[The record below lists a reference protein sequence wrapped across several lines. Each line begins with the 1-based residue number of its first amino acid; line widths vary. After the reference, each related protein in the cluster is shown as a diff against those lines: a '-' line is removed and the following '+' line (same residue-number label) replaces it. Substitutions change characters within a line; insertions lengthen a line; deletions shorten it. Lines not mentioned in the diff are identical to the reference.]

1 MFFKRRGNSIEE
13 KRKKSLD
20 YSVKDAS
27 FHAAMVG
34 FGESFFSAFAV
45 FLKATNLQLALLGSL
60 PLAIGSVLQL
70 SSEKLLNLFGSRKR
84 FVAISVLFQALTYIP
99 IMLVFLFSSLTVY
112 HIIFFVSLYFIF
124 GMIASTAWTS
134 WMGELVSQD
143 ERGYYFSKR
152 NSIAGFISFFSLL
165 IAGYVLQKFVGD
177 PLTQFKGFV
186 IIFTLALLF
195 RLISLIYLLR
205 KYEPVYRKIK
215 ETEDNGFINFLY
227 KAKERDYGILI
238 LFLCFMNFSVFIAA
252 PFFAAYMLY
261 DLKLSYIE
269 YTIILAA
276 AVISKNISMPVWG
289 KAVDKY
295 GNRKVLTLAGYL
307 MPLVSVLW
315 LLSESVVYLVIIQ
328 IFSGFIWAGFELS
341 TFSSFFDK
349 LMPNKIPK
357 YVSYSNALNGVA
369 LFIGAFL
376 GGLIVKYNTF
386 FWSKYH
392 AVFLISALF
401 RYSVSF
407 IFIPK
412 LREGREVAK
421 ITYPKLFFKIVS
433 GMTIR
438 GLFYDI
444 FISGKKKIS
453 RFKRKNF
460 Y

>member
-1 MFFKRRGNSIEE
+1 MFFRKRGNSIEE

-60 PLAIGSVLQL
+60 PLSIGSILQL
-70 SSEKLLNLFGSRKR
+70 SSEKLLNFFGSRKK
-84 FVAISVLFQALTYIP
+84 FVAVSVLLQALTYIP
-99 IMLVFLFSSLTVY
+99 IMLVFLFSTLNVY

-124 GMIASTAWTS
+124 GMISSTAWSS

-165 IAGYVLQKFVGD
+165 IAGYILQRFIGN
-177 PLTQFKGFV
+177 PETQFKGFV

-195 RLISLIYLLR
+195 RLMSLVYLLR
-205 KYEPVYRKIK
+205 KYEPVYRKTK
-215 ETEDNGFINFLY
+215 DDDNGFINFLY

-261 DLKLSYIE
+261 DLKLTYIE
-269 YTIILAA
+269 YTIVLAG

-289 KAVDKY
+289 RAIDKY
-295 GNRKVLTLAGYL
+295 GNRKILTLAGFL
-307 MPLVSVLW
+307 MPLVSLLW
-315 LLSESVVYLVIIQ
+315 LFSEHVIYLVFIQ

-357 YVSYSNALNGVA
+357 YVSYSNVLNGIA
-369 LFIGAFL
+369 LLIGAFL
-376 GGLIVKYNTF
+376 GGLIVKYNSF

-392 AVFLISALF
+392 AVFLISAF
-401 RYSVSF
+401 SRYLVSF

-412 LREGREVAK
+412 LREGREVTSV
-421 ITYPKLFFKIVS
+421 TYPRLLLNLVTGI
-433 GMTIR
+433 TTR
-438 GLFYDI
+438 GLVYDVAV
-444 FISGKKKIS
+444 FG
-453 RFKRKNF
+453 RKNVSKF
-460 Y
+460 KKRNFP